1 MSHVAAVIGAGFVGR
16 AHIEA
21 LRRIPVRVKGT
32 LVSSGERTSAAVKAP
47 GLERAYSSVDE
58 IASDPEIAA
67 VHICTPNYVHFEQS
81 VRLLRAGKHVL
92 CEKPLAMDSRE
103 SAQLVALAKETNR
116 VGGVAH
122 NLRYYPLC
130 IQAKALVQSGAI
142 GKVRLVH
149 GGFLQDWL
157 TYPTDWNW
165 RLESKLGGELR
176 AVSDIGTHWLDLV
189 QWITGEKV
197 TELCADLATVIP
209 VRHKPRGHVESFS
222 SAGNVATDEVPIE
235 TDDYASVL
243 IHLEHGINGVFTV
256 SQVSPGRKC
265 ALNFEINGSDGSL
278 AWNGEDPNTLWI
290 GRRNEANGKLIK
302 DPSLLKAEARPYAAY
317 PGGHA
322 EGYPDTFV
330 QLFHDFYN
338 YIAAGDFKAARRFP
352 TFQTGHDELLLCEAI
367 QKSASS
373 RSWTKLEWD

>member
-1 MSHVAAVIGAGFVGR
+1 MKHVAAVIGAGFVGK

-21 LRRIPVRVKGT
+21 LRRIPVEVRGT
-32 LVSSGERTSAAVKAP
+32 LVSSGDRSDAAAKAL
-47 GLERAYSSVDE
+47 GLERAYKSVEE
-58 IASDPEIAA
+58 IAADPAVTA
-67 VHICTPNYVHFEQS
+67 VHICTPNYVHFAQAAK
-81 VRLLRAGKHVL
+81 LMRAGKHVM

-103 SAQLVALAKETNR
+103 SATLVALAKETNR

-130 IQAKALVQSGAI
+130 IQAKALIEAGAI

-176 AVSDIGTHWLDLV
+176 AVSDIGTHWLDLI

-197 TELCADLATVIP
+197 AELCADLATVIP
-209 VRHKPRGHVESFS
+209 VRYKPRGHVESFS
-222 SAGNVATDEVPIE
+222 TAGNVESDEVPIQ

-243 IHLEHGINGVFTV
+243 VRLDHGINGVFTV

-265 ALNFEINGSDGSL
+265 KLHFEINGSEGSL
-278 AWNGEDPNTLWI
+278 AWNAEDPNTLWI
-290 GRRNEANGKLIK
+290 GRRNESNGILIK
-302 DPSLLKAEARPYAAY
+302 DPSLLSPAARPYAAY

-338 YIAAGDFKAARRFP
+338 YLAAGDLKAPRKFP
-352 TFQTGHDELLLCEAI
+352 TFSTGHDELLLCEAI
-367 QKSASS
+367 QKSAKD
-373 RSWTKLEWD
+373 RAWTTLIWD